1 MWSGGATSS
10 DWAAAGGDGEE
21 LGVDPNGV
29 SGVLSLLRAGAAG
42 VVVGLAV
49 VVWLE
54 MCTTGGEAGG
64 VIWGSAGL
72 AGKEWS
78 AGVVGAESSA
88 RASGEGSSACA
99 AASGMGLAGGVGMAM
114 LIGMA
119 SARSIFLM

>member
-1 MWSGGATSS
+1 MWSGGAASS

-42 VVVGLAV
+42 VVAG
-49 VVWLE
+49 LE

-64 VIWGSAGL
+64 VLWGSAGL

-99 AASGMGLAGGVGMAM
+99 AASGMGLAGGVGTAM

-119 SARSIFLM
+119 STRSIFLM